1 MWRGFEKEV
10 EDAQT
15 ALVLRLRV
23 EREERACHGGQCGE
37 SGWLSHGGAQLLVQA
52 PVLRHQRVA
61 VVLEKNDERLLQW
74 QQRGVRRPQQL
85 KTVLSVVPQNRVDFG
100 HVVFETALNQVHDG
114 IIRHRI
120 LCEKHLQNG
129 GQQPIRLCAHGF
141 VVLLQPNGNGGSEE
155 REVGD
160 GERGLEE
167 QEVDRVI
174 DDAAEGREESDGEG
188 LKNSWRG
195 EEGGRAGEE
204 CVQR

>member
-1 MWRGFEKEV
+1 M
-10 EDAQT
+10 
-15 ALVLRLRV
+15 
-23 EREERACHGGQCGE
+23 
-37 SGWLSHGGAQLLVQA
+37 
-52 PVLRHQRVA
+52 
-61 VVLEKNDERLLQW
+61 QW
-74 QQRGVRRPQQL
+74 QQRCVRRPQQL
-85 KTVLSVVPQNRVDFG
+85 KTEQSVVPQNRVDFG

-129 GQQPIRLCAHGF
+129 GQQPVRLCAHGF